1 MKILLPFAVA
11 CIVFTAAVPIHTQ
24 EFHPLTEIHSAP
36 LEVINGKPYV
46 MVEINGKGPYRFL
59 VDTGTG
65 GDAIVSPQ
73 LVSQLDLPAAGEGR
87 LDDPSGLGGQRF
99 PLRKLDT
106 LRIADMDFY
115 AIKAI
120 EHDIPSN
127 SGNCDGIL
135 GFRMFRDFL
144 LTLDYV
150 KNRLVLADGELM
162 PDGERSVLPFRMPD
176 GVPLVGMKIG
186 NRDVEAL
193 IDSGGSGLG
202 VPESLIKDMPL
213 SAQPALYAKGQSLFT
228 YFDIKIARLA
238 TDIQLGDL
246 TFPQPWVEVH
256 HAFPLANFGSFPL
269 QHFIVTFDQE
279 NKLLRLEAPSKR
291 IILGVTPLPVYLMG
305 QPENREPMLIPV
317 G

>member
-1 MKILLPFAVA
+1 L
-11 CIVFTAAVPIHTQ
+11 
-24 EFHPLTEIHSAP
+24 
-36 LEVINGKPYV
+36 
-46 MVEINGKGPYRFL
+46 VEINGKGPYRFL

-65 GDAIVSPQ
+65 GDAIISPQ
-73 LVSQLDLPAAGEGR
+73 LATQLDLPAAGEGR
-87 LDDPSGLGGQRF
+87 LDDPSGLGGFEF

-106 LRIADMDFY
+106 LRIADLDFY

-120 EHDIPSN
+120 EHDIPS
-127 SGNCDGIL
+127 GGGHCDGIL

-150 KNRLVLADGELM
+150 NNRLVLADGELTS
-162 PDGERSVLPFRMPD
+162 DGERSVLPFRMPD

-202 VPESLIKDMPL
+202 IPESLIQDLPL
-213 SAQPALYAKGQSLFT
+213 FDQPVLYAKGQSLFT
-228 YFDIKIARLA
+228 FFDIRIARLA
-238 TDIQLGDL
+238 ADIQLGDL
-246 TFPQPWVEVH
+246 TFPQPWIEVH

-279 NKLLRLEAPSKR
+279 NKLVRLDPPSKS
-291 IILGVTPLPVYLMG
+291 IILGVTPLPVYLTG
-305 QPENREPMLIPV
+305 QPDSREPILIPI

>member
-1 MKILLPFAVA
+1 MKISLPFVVA
-11 CIVFTAAVPIHTQ
+11 CIVFTAPQPIHPQ
-24 EFHPLTEIHSAP
+24 DLHLLTEIHSSP
-36 LEVINGKPYV
+36 LEIIHSKPYLS
-46 MVEINGKGPYRFL
+46 VEIDGKGPFRFL

-65 GDAIVSPQ
+65 GDAVVSPR
-73 LVSQLDLPAAGEGR
+73 LASQLNLPLAGEGR
-87 LDDPSGLGGQRF
+87 LDDPSGLGGYRF

-106 LRIADMDFY
+106 LRFAGLDFY

-120 EHDIPSN
+120 EHDIPAK
-127 SGNCDGIL
+127 CDGIL
-135 GFRMFRDFL
+135 GFRIFRDFL
-144 LTLDYV
+144 LTLDYIH
-150 KNRLVLADGELM
+150 NRLVLADGELT

-202 VPESLIKDMPL
+202 VPESLIKNMPL
-213 SAQPALYAKGQSLFT
+213 SAPPTLYAKGQSLFS
-228 YFDIKIARLA
+228 YFDIRIARLA

-279 NKLLRLEAPSKR
+279 NKLVRFIASSKR
-291 IILGVTPLPVYLMG
+291 IILGVMPLPVYLTD
-305 QPENREPMLIPV
+305 QPDSRAPMLIPV